1 MNTDTTTQ
9 TTSSNSKVFDNGPKW
24 GSYVGPPNANGFFEY
39 DQRMHKERPYD
50 HYQMILER
58 TNWVNDKNRTE
69 GSKTPKPD
77 DHPSNYRYPQI
88 YKK

>member
-1 MNTDTTTQ
+1 
-9 TTSSNSKVFDNGPKW
+9 
-24 GSYVGPPNANGFFEY
+24 
-39 DQRMHKERPYD
+39 
-50 HYQMILER
+50 MILER